1 MPDDPTRSSSGRDD
15 VWKGIGLLVLY
26 SLISGVFVTI
36 PGVRVVS
43 GLLFW
48 GLIITTVVFAAR
60 HNRPG
65 LIKGLIIGFVIG
77 AALAV
82 LLVAACFG
90 LMGRLGK

>member
-1 MPDDPTRSSSGRDD
+1 MSDDPTRSSSGRDD
-15 VWKGIGLLVLY
+15 VWKGIGFLVLY
-26 SLISGVFVTI
+26 SFISGVFVTI

-65 LIKGLIIGFVIG
+65 LIKGLIIGCIRFTILTLTVRDNFFYQSISI
-77 AALAV
+77 
-82 LLVAACFG
+82 
-90 LMGRLGK
+90 